1 MARITNAAADGILS
15 ASIPIWVNNNW
26 QSLFLQANPLF
37 AKLKETGQIKFGAT
51 NRIPI
56 WVPSS
61 AGAAA
66 AGVADPYAAVTHT
79 AMDGATA
86 LDFTSSEYAIPIS
99 VTEYD
104 LKGNNSLAQKAD
116 WMQGVMKTAFEKVW
130 AKLNADLWSDVYAAA
145 SIGSRSQIM
154 SILHFMNGGTSGTI
168 TAGATPAEH
177 AEQLGARNFVLISNT
192 ASTAQTTIGGINRA
206 ATAGGYLCPVIR
218 TTTAAETF
226 NVQVLSSMK
235 TVASVNG
242 KKPNLC
248 ILPAA
253 LYDKLM
259 SLYTLGGT
267 NGGQFTQDTGIGKY
281 GFEALRWGM
290 MDVVP
295 DDLCPTAMY
304 IGGTTT
310 AVGMQALLLNTEY
323 LQLNMETKN
332 LDVTEVPDLRTIRGW
347 KCAWRGALIG
357 TPGRMHSRH
366 TNLTA

>member
-1 MARITNAAADGILS
+1 MARITNADADGILS
-15 ASIPIWVNNNW
+15 ASIPIWINNNW

-37 AKLKETGQIKFGAT
+37 AKLKEMGQVKFGAT
-51 NRIPI
+51 YRIPI
-56 WVPSS
+56 WVPSA

-66 AGVADPYAAVTHT
+66 AGVSDPYAAVTHT

-86 LDFTSSEYAIPIS
+86 LDFTASEYAIPIS

-104 LKGNNSLAQKAD
+104 LKGNNSLTQKAD

-130 AKLNADLWSDVYAAA
+130 AKLNDDLWSEVSAAA

-154 SILHFMNGGTSGTI
+154 SILHFMNGGTAGTV

-177 AEQLGARNFVLISNT
+177 AEQLGARNFVKVTS
-192 ASTAQTTIGGINRA
+192 ATAQTLIGGLNRNT
-206 ATAGGYLCPVIR
+206 TAGGYLCPVIR
-218 TTTAAETF
+218 ITSETF
-226 NVQVLSSMK
+226 TVQVLSSMK

-248 ILPAA
+248 IVPAA

-267 NGGQFTQDTGIGKY
+267 NGGQFTQDSNIGKY
-281 GFEALRWGM
+281 GFEAIRWGL

-295 DDLCPTAMY
+295 DDLCPTGMY
-304 IGGTTT
+304 IGGATPT
-310 AVGMQALLLNTEY
+310 AVGNQALLLNTEF
-323 LQLNMETKN
+323 LQLNMESKT

-347 KCAWRGALIG
+347 KCAWRGGLIG

-366 TNLTA
+366 ANLTA